1 MNKSECYWQAN
12 NNNDDDNNKKNNHDD
27 DNNNNNNNNNNDNN
41 NNNNNNNSN
50 NFISAQNYTQY
61 FSHEQYFIQNEKV
74 CLPVLPFLS
83 LW

>member
-27 DNNNNNNNNNNDNN
+27 DNNNNNNNNNDN